1 MGQSAE
7 GPGVV
12 LPEGGRNALRR
23 FLASLFAMLVLAT
36 GGLFGGA
43 STIQAQT
50 RQSCDQIPA
59 AERETARRQGLCTDE
74 SRPLRAPVTPL
85 PELRP
90 EFRPEPRIPPA
101 QPGDDAAPPRVYVPS
116 FIGQDLREARRVLQ
130 ETYRLRVVA
139 DTRTSSRPR
148 GEVADQKPRDTEVPR
163 GSTVLLTASDGS
175 LVLVPA
181 VRRMPARRALEVLK
195 ASGLVG
201 EEIPRE
207 WHTAPGT
214 VIEQD
219 PEAGSELARGSRV
232 RITVASVRPAPE
244 PSLVWVPSYIGRSAD
259 LARRELA
266 REHHLSVRTVTRPS
280 SAARDE
286 VIDQSPVETRVPTGT
301 TVTLHVSDASRVHVP
316 ELRKRDEAVAV
327 DMLRR
332 SGLRASVA
340 REEAAARAGTVIAQ
354 GPEAETEVPRGSIV
368 RLTVAAEPAPPPLL
382 PVPPEAPPADD
393 TPPPDLPPPDAPP
406 PEAPPSDAP
415 PPEAPPPET
424 PPEPPAP
431 QAGPISPAEAEP
443 LPPPRPSPLWW
454 ALAPL
459 PAIGAAA
466 WWLRTRGSGGRPVAP
481 AKPTVSA
488 SFAGPAEGPR
498 CQPLQGPP
506 LRVEIAITPLRPAAQ
521 PLADISQESGHD

>member
-7 GPGVV
+7 WPEFAP
-12 LPEGGRNALRR
+12 PEGERTALRR
-23 FLASLFAMLVLAT
+23 FVTGLFAMLLVAT
-36 GGLFGGA
+36 AGLFGCA

-90 EFRPEPRIPPA
+90 EFRPELRIPPA
-101 QPGDDAAPPRVYVPS
+101 QPGDEAAPQRVYVPS
-116 FIGQDLREARRVLQ
+116 FIGQDLGEARRVLQ

-148 GEVADQKPRDTEVPR
+148 GEVVDQKPRDTEVPR
-163 GSTVLLTASDGS
+163 GSTVLLAASDGS

-181 VRRMPARRALEVLK
+181 VRRMPAGRALEVLK
-195 ASGLVG
+195 ANGLVG

-214 VIEQD
+214 VIDQE
-219 PEAGSELARGSRV
+219 PEAGSEIARGSRV
-232 RITVASVRPAPE
+232 RITVASVRTAPE
-244 PSLVWVPSYIGRSAD
+244 PSLVWVPSYIGRPAD

-340 REEAAARAGTVIAQ
+340 REEEAARAGTVIAQ
-354 GPEAETEVPRGSIV
+354 APEAETEVPRGSVV
-368 RLTVAAEPAPPPLL
+368 RLTVAAEPAPPPPL
-382 PVPPEAPPADD
+382 PVPPSPSPADD
-393 TPPPDLPPPDAPP
+393 TPPPESPPPESPP
-406 PEAPPSDAP
+406 PEASPL
-415 PPEAPPPET
+415 ET
-424 PPEPPAP
+424 PPAPPAP
-431 QAGPISPAEAEP
+431 EAGPISPSEAEP
-443 LPPPRPSPLWW
+443 LPPPGPSPLWW

-459 PAIGAAA
+459 PAIGAGA
-466 WWLRTRGSGGRPVAP
+466 WWLRARGSGGRSVAP

-488 SFAGPAEGPR
+488 SFAGPAERPR
-498 CQPLQGPP
+498 CQPLEGPP
-506 LRVEIAITPLRPAAQ
+506 LRVEIAITPLRPTAQ